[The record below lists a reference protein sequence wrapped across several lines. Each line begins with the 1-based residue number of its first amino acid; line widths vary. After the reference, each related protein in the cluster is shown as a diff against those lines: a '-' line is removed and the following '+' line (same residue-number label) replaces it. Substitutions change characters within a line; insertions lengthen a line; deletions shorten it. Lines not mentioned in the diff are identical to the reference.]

1 MTKTMRRQQN
11 NNRLM
16 RLLAHS
22 FKNIDLEKMFG
33 KKAFDHSI
41 HSFLIGQ
48 PFLYDFPYAHKS
60 FHKILVE

>member
-1 MTKTMRRQQN
+1 MTTTMRRQLN

-16 RLLAHS
+16 KLPSHS
-22 FKNIDLEKMFG
+22 LKKIDLEKICLV
-33 KKAFDHSI
+33 KAFDHSI